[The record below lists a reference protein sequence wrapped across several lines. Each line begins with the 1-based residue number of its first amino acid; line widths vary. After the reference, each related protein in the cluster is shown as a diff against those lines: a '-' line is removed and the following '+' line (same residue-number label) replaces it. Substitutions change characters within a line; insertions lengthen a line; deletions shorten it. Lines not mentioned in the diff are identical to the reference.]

1 MPRTEQRSE
10 RALPRAAGETRAGA
24 ALRRDAR
31 MQCARALR
39 DAFDAACAS
48 LCKETADA
56 AAQFIR
62 APRREGDVRVAVVR
76 AGFCGR
82 CRGVAAAALAGAL
95 HRANVK
101 ALRVEDRWQLDD
113 ENDDEAAV
121 VVARAEAT
129 GAAGLRDALA
139 ALPPHIVGV
148 VVVAGA
154 TWRLP
159 TGLPSAL
166 RAQTFRLPHADAF
179 ADAFLSSALRNLPC
193 AVGARAL
200 VGWLEGYE
208 QHGDPAQLACRAQLA
223 VLEHFRRPG
232 AFLATAIFVDDPAS
246 QSLALAEAAPDLDAN
261 DVDALARALRSR
273 AVAARVATTWA
284 AAALTTSG
292 TAPRRWRAAAAC
304 ALPLSPGPSLDA
316 QDAAVTSVKQASP
329 ATLATLLDAWR
340 CRAVA
345 DDVPRAVA
353 ARTTELAAVAH
364 AVASAP
370 PSKER
375 SRRCR
380 FVAHEAASL
389 LTRVSRAGRQ
399 LSELPL
405 APLVIVDGAGHAP
418 SGLWTATTRLL
429 QTADVPAATA
439 WRAAAAGLAG
449 DAKRWALAVRG
460 ERDDG
465 NERTL
470 AFAKAVRDLHYA
482 GLVAS
487 KRGRFSAVTT

>member
-1 MPRTEQRSE
+1 M
-10 RALPRAAGETRAGA
+10 
-24 ALRRDAR
+24 
-31 MQCARALR
+31 
-39 DAFDAACAS
+39 
-48 LCKETADA
+48 
-56 AAQFIR
+56 
-62 APRREGDVRVAVVR
+62 
-76 AGFCGR
+76 
-82 CRGVAAAALAGAL
+82 
-95 HRANVK
+95 
-101 ALRVEDRWQLDD
+101 
-113 ENDDEAAV
+113 
-121 VVARAEAT
+121 
-129 GAAGLRDALA
+129 
-139 ALPPHIVGV
+139 
-148 VVVAGA
+148 
-154 TWRLP
+154 
-159 TGLPSAL
+159 
-166 RAQTFRLPHADAF
+166 
-179 ADAFLSSALRNLPC
+179 
-193 AVGARAL
+193 GARAV

-246 QSLALAEAAPDLDAN
+246 QSLALAEAAPDLDAH

-316 QDAAVTSVKQASP
+316 QDAAVTAVKQASP

-353 ARTTELAAVAH
+353 ARATELAAVAH
-364 AVASAP
+364 AVAASE

-389 LTRVSRAGRQ
+389 LTRVSKAGRQ

-449 DAKRWALAVRG
+449 DAKRGPWL
-460 ERDDG
+460 
-465 NERTL
+465 
-470 AFAKAVRDLHYA
+470 
-482 GLVAS
+482 
-487 KRGRFSAVTT
+487 